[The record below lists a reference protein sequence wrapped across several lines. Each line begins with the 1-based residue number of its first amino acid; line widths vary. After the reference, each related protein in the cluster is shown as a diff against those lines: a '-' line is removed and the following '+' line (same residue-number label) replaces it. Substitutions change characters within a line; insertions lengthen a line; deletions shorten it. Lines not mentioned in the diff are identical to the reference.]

1 MKEKST
7 YELDEMLQ
15 KIEPDKLEHYYK
27 ENADDMADTKKA
39 FTYYMKDVIKRKN
52 VINGNRKLRYKDIYS
67 FS

>member
-27 ENADDMADTKKA
+27 ENDDHMADTQKA
-39 FTYYMKDVIKRKN
+39 FTYYMKDMIK
-52 VINGNRKLRYKDIYS
+52 
-67 FS
+67 